1 MNTNEDVKIILN
13 GSYGG
18 FSIKKEIIT
27 EYNEKTSSNLYI
39 NSYECRFIPDFIEKV
54 EEGED
59 IGGVGSDL
67 YIGYIS
73 QDAMKYNAWDIE
85 EYDGAETISIKYS
98 KIKVEKMS
106 KFFDIMNKI
115 LHDDSINLS
124 AEMRFEYLRMLA
136 PKDAL
141 ENQDF
146 DALLQNAE
154 LLPMFSSGFREAEA
168 SFYKKN

>member
-1 MNTNEDVKIILN
+1 MCTKIILN

-18 FSIKKEIIT
+18 FSINEKIMN
-27 EYNEKTSSNLYI
+27 EYNKKTNSNLYFG
-39 NSYECRFIPDFIEKV
+39 SCECRFIPEFIERI
-54 EEGED
+54 EEGEN
-59 IGGVGSDL
+59 IGGLGSDL
-67 YIGYIS
+67 YIGYVPK
-73 QDAMKYNAWDIE
+73 DAMDYNAWDIE
-85 EYDGAETISIKYS
+85 EYDGVESIIIDYS
-98 KIKVEKMS
+98 KIKVRKMTD
-106 KFFDIMNKI
+106 FFDIMNKI

-154 LLPMFSSGFREAEA
+154 LLPVFSSGFREAEE
-168 SFYKKN
+168 SFYSKI